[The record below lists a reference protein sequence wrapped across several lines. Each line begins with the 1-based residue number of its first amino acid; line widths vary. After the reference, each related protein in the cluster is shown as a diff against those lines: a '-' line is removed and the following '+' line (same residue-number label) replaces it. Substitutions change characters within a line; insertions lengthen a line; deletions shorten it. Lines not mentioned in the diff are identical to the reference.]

1 MTNRVQKLATL
12 AIGLAAALAITAS
25 VAMAKASPKP
35 IKYKTKFAGTFINTA
50 FSFDGSLQAS
60 ITTFQGRST
69 SGGAFTGQ
77 SVVEYADAGT
87 TCSLPNGSTGEKY
100 NLVGGI
106 TVATYNAT
114 LDQVYSYP
122 SSATECLDTS
132 GAGVGEQSVTLF
144 GGTGKYANVSGT
156 ETDSFTFQILTDTT
170 ATGGYG
176 YFGANAGAGSGSYT
190 P

>member
-1 MTNRVQKLATL
+1 MKTQRL
-12 AIGLAAALAITAS
+12 AIAFIGAAFVLAATAS
-25 VAMAKASPKP
+25 VSMAKASPKP

-77 SVVEYADAGT
+77 SVAEYADAGT
-87 TCSLPNGSTGEKY
+87 TCSLPDGSTGEEYK
-100 NLVGGI
+100 LVGGI
-106 TVATYNAT
+106 TVGTYNAT

-122 SSATECLDTS
+122 SSATECLNTS
-132 GAGVGEQSVTLF
+132 TGAGVGTQSVTLF

-156 ETDSFTFQILTDTT
+156 ESDNFTFQILTDTT

-176 YFGANAGAGSGSYT
+176 YFGANAGSGSGSYT